1 LYGANAF
8 NGVINILT
16 PPPKDI
22 VGGKVSLAGG
32 ENNSARTDVRYA
44 AVSEQWSY
52 KFNVGR
58 AQGDT
63 WGVSRLSLPF
73 EYQGLN
79 PFLNSEVVG
88 LSRNKVAS
96 TYGSGRVDYEFKDG
110 ATSTLEGGI
119 TQVENAVL
127 VTGIGRIQVPK
138 AVKPWGRINYNSG
151 NLYVQTWAA
160 GRKSIKPQVSLS
172 TGLPLEEKS
181 FVSQLDMQY
190 RFSALQDKLFVIL
203 GGAHKYQSVDTEAT
217 VILGAHHDNT
227 SGLYAQ
233 LEYELLDGVKSVFA
247 ARWDRSTLHSS
258 QVSPKVAL
266 VWTPIAGH
274 SFRASFNKAF
284 QAPNYTELFLNVKHP
299 IRNLA
304 YFGNADLIVEKIT
317 GYELGYKGVVGDAVY
332 VTVDGYYNQLKDFIT
347 DLVPNVN
354 PKYPGQIVLPG
365 ENVLRT
371 IWSYGNAGKV
381 NEFGFEV
388 SVNYYIN
395 KVVQL
400 NANYSYFDF
409 EVESKSENDVLLPN
423 APEHKVNGG
432 ITYATNQYQISM
444 SVKYVPTFEWAA
456 GIFRGDILA
465 YTLVNLEATYR
476 INSLIELGLNVT
488 NLLNREH
495 YQIFG
500 GSLIGRRAIFS
511 MTATI

>member
-1 LYGANAF
+1 MH
-8 NGVINILT
+8 
-16 PPPKDI
+16 
-22 VGGKVSLAGG
+22 
-32 ENNSARTDVRYA
+32 
-44 AVSEQWSY
+44 
-52 KFNVGR
+52 
-58 AQGDT
+58 
-63 WGVSRLSLPF
+63 
-73 EYQGLN
+73 
-79 PFLNSEVVG
+79 
-88 LSRNKVAS
+88 
-96 TYGSGRVDYEFKDG
+96 
-110 ATSTLEGGI
+110 TS
-119 TQVENAVL
+119 Q
-127 VTGIGRIQVPK
+127 
-138 AVKPWGRINYNSG
+138 
-151 NLYVQTWAA
+151 
-160 GRKSIKPQVSLS
+160 
-172 TGLPLEEKS
+172 
-181 FVSQLDMQY
+181 F
-190 RFSALQDKLFVIL
+190 
-203 GGAHKYQSVDTEAT
+203 
-217 VILGAHHDNT
+217 
-227 SGLYAQ
+227 
-233 LEYELLDGVKSVFA
+233 
-247 ARWDRSTLHSS
+247 
-258 QVSPKVAL
+258 SPKVAL

-354 PKYPGQIVLPG
+354 PEYPGQVMLPG
-365 ENVLRT
+365 ENFLRT

-432 ITYATNQYQISM
+432 ITYATDHYQVSM

-456 GIFRGDILA
+456 GIFRGNILA
-465 YTLVNLEATYR
+465 YTLVNLNATYR
-476 INSLIELGLNVT
+476 INSILEFGLNVT
-488 NLLNREH
+488 NLLDRKH

-500 GSLIGRRAIFS
+500 GSFIGRRAIFS